1 MALGKSKAKNTQ
13 RDNSVNMDQLQRDN
27 PKQTFG
33 DVYENSQTMMN
44 DMVGGIMDP
53 FMDLIARGEETM
65 SNNIML
71 PIMEALGIQAVG
83 GGGDGGGGG
92 DQTLDPYEA
101 RIQELMTNRGMSR
114 DQAVKNQAGAM
125 AAGGDINDNGA
136 ITNDEWARKLGSDFD
151 NDGNVTNQEFA
162 QWKEQNPNH
171 QAAGGTQYKGL
182 PGENGLFGGQQTPQQ
197 QQQAPQQPMGQ
208 PQAGVMPA
216 PPMQQQQQ
224 PQPGMQQTGQTGQPQ
239 TRPTGISPEAQAAI
253 AKWNQQGGGYV

>member
-1 MALGKSKAKNTQ
+1 MGSKSKAKNTQ
-13 RDNSVNMDQLQRDN
+13 QQSTTSMNNLQAKN

-33 DVYENSQTMMN
+33 DVYANSQTMMN
-44 DMVGGIMDP
+44 DMIGSVTDP

-83 GGGDGGGGG
+83 GQGAEQAPDA
-92 DQTLDPYEA
+92 YEA
-101 RIQELMTNRGMSR
+101 RIQELMSTRGMSR
-114 DQAVKNQAGAM
+114 EQAVANQSSAMNQGTDFNNDGAV
-125 AAGGDINDNGA
+125 
-136 ITNDEWARKLGSDFD
+136 TNNEWAQF
-151 NDGNVTNQEFA
+151 
-162 QWKEQNPNH
+162 
-171 QAAGGTQYKGL
+171 
-182 PGENGLFGGQQTPQQ
+182 QQTPEGAAHAQQMAQQ
-197 QQQAPQQPMGQ
+197 QQAPQQPQQAPQQPMGQ

-239 TRPTGISPEAQAAI
+239 TRPGALSPEAQAAI